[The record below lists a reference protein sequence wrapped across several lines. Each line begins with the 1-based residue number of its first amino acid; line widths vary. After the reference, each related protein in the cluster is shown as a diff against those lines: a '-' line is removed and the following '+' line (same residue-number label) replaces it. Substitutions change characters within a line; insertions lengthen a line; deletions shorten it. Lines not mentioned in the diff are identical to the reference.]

1 MISRLKCYDTAG
13 LGGQRR
19 AYPLHTKFKSEKT
32 LTFPKSELEET
43 FKTSS
48 MHDSVTP
55 LDDPENYMQT
65 KMDFSDSNMHYL
77 DRSQRRTTKVPC
89 ENKNM

>member
-1 MISRLKCYDTAG
+1 
-13 LGGQRR
+13 
-19 AYPLHTKFKSEKT
+19 
-32 LTFPKSELEET
+32 
-43 FKTSS
+43 

-77 DRSQRRTTKVPC
+77 DRSQRRTTQVLC